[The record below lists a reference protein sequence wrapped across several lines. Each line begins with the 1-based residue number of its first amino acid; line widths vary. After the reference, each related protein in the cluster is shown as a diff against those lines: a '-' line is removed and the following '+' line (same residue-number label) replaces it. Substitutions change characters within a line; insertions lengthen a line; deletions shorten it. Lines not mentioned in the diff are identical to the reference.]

1 MSNSD
6 LNSDKKKILDEQ
18 ERDLE
23 ADKALQPLVLTDE
36 LEAEGIEMISY
47 SKKYLY
53 IEDYNGHSV
62 HINLFKDSISRTLE
76 YFDSLVDGSFNDSLK
91 KAIKLFI
98 AQAWEDIGT
107 KSKTKPRTKS
117 QSQEEENKDTR
128 PKLYLQRYTD
138 STFLAEAIL
147 IGDNSYFLK
156 VDKGKGKGEEN

>member
-23 ADKALQPLVLTDE
+23 ADKDASQPLVLTDE

-91 KAIKLFI
+91 KAIKNYSSLKHGKILELNPKQNPELKLNQKKKKIRIQGLNFTFK
-98 AQAWEDIGT
+98 DIPIVI
-107 KSKTKPRTKS
+107 SC
-117 QSQEEENKDTR
+117 
-128 PKLYLQRYTD
+128 
-138 STFLAEAIL
+138 
-147 IGDNSYFLK
+147 
-156 VDKGKGKGEEN
+156 

>member
-1 MSNSD
+1 M
-6 LNSDKKKILDEQ
+6 
-18 ERDLE
+18 
-23 ADKALQPLVLTDE
+23 LTDE

-107 KSKTKPRTKS
+107 KSKTKPRSKS
-117 QSQEEENKDTR
+117 QPQEENKDTR

-138 STFLAEAIL
+138 GTFLAEAIL
-147 IGDNSYFLK
+147 IGDNPYFLK
-156 VDKGKGKGEEN
+156 VDNNKGKVRKEEKIESESKSN